1 MFLIL
6 RSLVFNYLIILHE
19 CCNIDKG
26 KTVRLLKIPK
36 HRWHI
41 MRDWEMT
48 SPWSSSVVC
57 PPWLCCWRGQGA
69 VFLTV
74 VQPRQARTGTG
85 PGSGGWEAGNTSHV
99 PQACFQTHWTT
110 SSDTCWELQRSDC
123 LKPEVVLV
131 STKYTLNKHLNFTW
145 NRRILSTILFNW
157 IPLIFS
163 SLPSTLWT
171 LVISLDVINDRTMYQ

>member
-6 RSLVFNYLIILHE
+6 RSLVFSYLIILHE

-85 PGSGGWEAGNTSHV
+85 PGSGGWEAGSTSHV
-99 PQACFQTHWTT
+99 PQACSHTHWTT
-110 SSDTCWELQRSDC
+110 SSSICWELRISDC
-123 LKPEVVLV
+123 SKPEVCLV
-131 STKYTLNKHLNFTW
+131 SIKFPLNQHVSLPGIFW
-145 NRRILSTILFNW
+145 FGQ
-157 IPLIFS
+157 PFS
-163 SLPSTLWT
+163 STEFL
-171 LVISLDVINDRTMYQ
+171 